1 VISSPAPSPAFPLES
16 VVKNKNKKLPPA
28 YVAETKD
35 TRFAGTF
42 EVLVPVPGRNKPHR
56 AASQFETQHAAEGWL
71 HSDEGKETV
80 AEILRDAEKNG

>member
-1 VISSPAPSPAFPLES
+1 MKKA
-16 VVKNKNKKLPPA
+16 KKLPTA

-35 TRFAGTF
+35 MRFEGTF

-56 AASQFETQHAAEGWL
+56 AASQFPTQHAAEGWL
-71 HSDEGKETV
+71 HSEEGKDSI